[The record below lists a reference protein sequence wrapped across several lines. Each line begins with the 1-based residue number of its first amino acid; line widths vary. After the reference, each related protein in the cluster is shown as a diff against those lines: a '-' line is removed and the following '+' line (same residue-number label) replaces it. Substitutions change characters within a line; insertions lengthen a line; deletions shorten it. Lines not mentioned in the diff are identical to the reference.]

1 MMAFAIF
8 RGKTQKDENIFTKD
22 DLVSRQTIR
31 TYDYASLGL
40 DGEGF
45 IILVEGSDEAVN
57 RAKEIAKDKL
67 ELIEG
72 EDAHKIYEKIKELEE
87 SVSMGVGAIFG

>member
-1 MMAFAIF
+1 MAFAIF
-8 RGKTQKDENIFTKD
+8 RGKTQKDEDIFTKD

>member
-8 RGKTQKDENIFTKD
+8 RGKTQKDEDIFTKD

>member
-1 MMAFAIF
+1 MAFAIF

>member
-1 MMAFAIF
+1 MPYAIF
-8 RGKTQKDENIFTKD
+8 KGKTQKDEEIFTKD

-31 TYDYASLGL
+31 TYDYASIGL
-40 DGEGF
+40 EGEGF
-45 IILVEGSDEAVN
+45 IILVEGSEEAIS

-67 ELIEG
+67 ELIEDD
-72 EDAHKIYEKIKELEE
+72 EAQKIYEKIKKLEE